1 MKDRTLTRLTAP
13 FVTFSVIALASLLWA
28 APPPAPAPP
37 ATLRETV
44 VRISTGEEIKLYEGS
59 YALVFGESDYING
72 WLPLPNV
79 RKDVLNLKA
88 ALERHGFNVEVVMNP
103 SLAKFDEKMREF
115 ID

>member
-72 WLPLPNV
+72 WLPL
-79 RKDVLNLKA
+79 RMA
-88 ALERHGFNVEVVMNP
+88 RW
-103 SLAKFDEKMREF
+103 
-115 ID
+115 I